1 SSRAVWG
8 LIIMTFSVAWMVWLF
23 LSWLPYY
30 LMTAHHFSLKQSGVY
45 SALPFV
51 SNMLGGVGAGWI
63 QDRWIASG
71 TSITRVRKITVT
83 IASALTVVLL
93 LVIAT
98 TRSPMVAVWTLVL
111 VM

>member
-1 SSRAVWG
+1 
-8 LIIMTFSVAWMVWLF
+8 
-23 LSWLPYY
+23 
-30 LMTAHHFSLKQSGVY
+30 
-45 SALPFV
+45 
-51 SNMLGGVGAGWI
+51 GVGAGWI

-111 VM
+111 VMAIFAADQGTVMVNNIDIGPRHAGVILGLQATAGNLAGAISPVVAGIIVQTT